1 MKKRISWWTLGLLVV
16 IILAGS
22 VMIAC
27 GDETATTTV
36 DYEGL
41 VAEISQQEATLV
53 FDKFDNE
60 EALKLGLFMI
70 DRAKEQG
77 KGITVDIARNGQQ
90 LFHVAL
96 PGTSADNDRW
106 VDRKNAIVNRTYS
119 SSLKV
124 WYLDKL
130 YDWEESFD
138 MTYHE
143 MWGFDYEDAAHLG
156 GSFPLQVKGVGCVG
170 TITVSGLPHT
180 EDHAFLVECLEAYL
194 NQ

>member
-1 MKKRISWWTLGLLVV
+1 MKKRISWLALGLLVLS
-16 IILAGS
+16 ILTGS
-22 VMIAC
+22 VLTAC
-27 GDETATTTV
+27 GDEITTTSV

-41 VAEISQQEATLV
+41 IAEISKQETTLV

-60 EALKLGLFMI
+60 DAYKLGVFMI
-70 DRAKEQG
+70 ERAKEQG

-96 PGTSADNDRW
+96 PGTSSDNDQW

-124 WYLDKL
+124 WYMDKL
-130 YDWEESFD
+130 YNWEENFD

-143 MWGFDYEDAAHLG
+143 MWGFDYEEAAHLG
-156 GSFPLQVKGVGCVG
+156 GAFPLQVKGIGCIG
-170 TITVSGLPHT
+170 TITVSGLAHT
-180 EDHAFLVECLEAYL
+180 EDHAFLVACLEAYL